1 VSFRAP
7 SWLLL
12 PLIVVA
18 VVTLVALG
26 FWQWGRYWDK
36 QDLEAQYDARTDAP
50 PLEFGAA
57 TALTPEEVDFHRVSL
72 DGRWDSEH
80 VLAITSRFRDGIRGE
95 ELVVPLV
102 AGDGTAVLV
111 DRGWYPLEER
121 EAVLAALSSEETTH
135 VEGLARWAEDGGGRQ
150 TTEGG
155 WNRFDPA
162 TMAATLPYAAEPW
175 GVIEGE
181 ERTDSVLPSS
191 ADAYPLGG
199 WVRYDNTVPHFEY
212 ALTWWGL
219 AGVLV
224 VTAVAR
230 FALRR
235 GRETEDRAEST
246 PATDVP

>member
-1 VSFRAP
+1 MSFRAS
-7 SWLLL
+7 SWLLF
-12 PLIVVA
+12 PLIAIA
-18 VVTLVALG
+18 VVTLVVLG
-26 FWQWGRYWDK
+26 LWQWGRYSDK
-36 QDLEAQYDARTDAP
+36 QDLEAQYDARTDAA
-50 PLEFGAA
+50 PLDFPAA
-57 TALTPEEVDFHRVSL
+57 LALTPDEVDFHRVSL
-72 DGRWDSEH
+72 EGRWDTEN
-80 VLAITSRFRDGIRGE
+80 VLAITSRFRDSIRGE

-102 AGDGTAVLV
+102 ADDGAAVLV

-121 EAVLAALSSEETTH
+121 EAVLAELASEEMTR

-150 TTEGG
+150 TAEGG

-162 TMAATLPYAAEPW
+162 AMAATLPYAAEPW

-181 ERTDSVLPSS
+181 ERTDSVLPSR
-191 ADAYPLGG
+191 AETYPLGG

-224 VTAVAR
+224 ATAVAR